1 MWFTK
6 VSLNNP
12 VFATMVMLAFVVLG
26 LFSLQRL
33 QVDQFPNV
41 DFPVV
46 VVTAEYPGAAPPI
59 VESEVTKK
67 IEEAV
72 NSVAG
77 INALYSRSYEG
88 MSVVIIEFQL
98 HIEGRKA
105 ADDVREKIGQ
115 VRPLLRDE
123 VKEPRVLRFDP
134 ASRPIWSVAVL
145 PDTAPPQGV
154 SAPPGGNA
162 AGEAAQRGGPNAA
175 GPSQGVSAPSGGS
188 AAGEVAQRGGTNAAG
203 PPQGVSAP
211 SGGSAAGEAAQRGG
225 TLSHVDLTNWADQV
239 LKKRLENVRG
249 VGAVTLVGGAKRELN
264 IYLQPQAM
272 EALGVTPSQVMAAV
286 SGENQDQPLGSV
298 RTRGQDLTVQ
308 LEGRMERPEDFGRI
322 IVARRGATAT
332 SSGTPI
338 YLDQVATVHDGAQE
352 LDTIALRNDQRTLLL
367 SVQKA
372 QDENTIQ
379 VVDGLNATLKA
390 LRAELPA
397 GIRLEPVV
405 DASRPIRVA
414 VTNVRQTLIEGAV
427 LTVLIVFL
435 FLNSWRSTVITGLTL
450 PISIIGTF
458 FFMQLLGFTIN
469 MITLMAL
476 SLCVGLLIDDAIVV
490 RENIVRHAHMGKAP
504 YPAALDGTREI
515 GLAVLAT
522 TLSIVA
528 VFLPI
533 GFMQGI
539 IGKFFHE
546 FGLTIVAAVLIS
558 MFVSFTLDPMLSS
571 VWHDPSAHGAQGGPR
586 TLYDK
591 TLGRVTGWFDRA
603 TERLAEGYQ
612 RLLGWS
618 LAHKLTTLAI
628 SAAIFVLSVVMV
640 PLLGTEFVPKAD
652 FSETNV
658 AFYTPQGSSL
668 EATEAKA
675 LQVDQI
681 LRSYPEVKYTV
692 TTINTGSALGKTNAG
707 VYVRLVDRH
716 QRQRGADV
724 LTADMRERLRSV
736 PGITV
741 TQAGM
746 LEPVGGQKQIEFSL
760 EGADQAELER
770 LAGPLM
776 ERLRT
781 IPGLVDLDSSSKPD
795 KPTVQITVKREA
807 ASELGLSTA
816 QIAAPLRTLVAGN
829 TVGNW
834 RAPDDQTY
842 DVIVRLSPDARTT
855 LQDLQRLPLAT
866 GQNADGTPRV
876 VRLNQVATLTEST
889 GTNQINRRAMVREI
903 QITANVQ
910 GRTTGEVSAEIRRA
924 LDGIAFPPGYGFT
937 FGGAT
942 KNMQESFAYALQAL
956 AMAIIFIYMIL
967 ASQFKSFLQPLALMT
982 SLPLTLIGVVLA
994 LLMFRSTLSM
1004 FSIIGVVMLMGLV
1017 TKNAIL
1023 LVDFAIRAREEFID
1037 DTGRTVPGLPR
1048 AEALLLA
1055 ARVRLR
1061 PILMTTLAMIF
1072 GMVPLAF
1079 ALSEGS
1085 EQRAPMGQAVI
1096 GGVITSSL
1104 LTLVVVPVVY
1114 CYMDD
1119 LARWARARM
1128 GRGQPAPVPPK
1139 IKGLS

>member
-12 VFATMVMLAFVVLG
+12 VFAAMVMLAFVVLG

-41 DFPVV
+41 DLPVV
-46 VVTAEYPGAAPPI
+46 VITTEYPGASPAI
-59 VESEVTKK
+59 VESEVTMKV
-67 IEEAV
+67 EEAV
-72 NSVAG
+72 NSIAG
-77 INALYSRSYEG
+77 INALYSRSYESL
-88 MSVVIIEFQL
+88 SVVIIEFQL

-134 ASRPIWSVAVL
+134 ASRAVWSLAVL
-145 PDTAPPQGV
+145 PDAV
-154 SAPPGGNA
+154 ASAPLGGSGPRA
-162 AGEAAQRGGPNAA
+162 AGERGG
-175 GPSQGVSAPSGGS
+175 
-188 AAGEVAQRGGTNAAG
+188 
-203 PPQGVSAP
+203 
-211 SGGSAAGEAAQRGG
+211 
-225 TLSHVDLTNWADQV
+225 LSPVELTNWADQV

-249 VGAVTLVGGAKRELN
+249 VGAVNLVGGTKRELHV
-264 IYLQPQAM
+264 YLQPQSM
-272 EALGVTPSQVMAAV
+272 EALGVTPDQVMAAV
-286 SGENQDQPLGSV
+286 SGENQDQPLGPV
-298 RTRGQDLTVQ
+298 RTRAQELTVQ
-308 LEGRMERPEDFGRI
+308 LQGRMERPEDFGRI
-322 IVARRGATAT
+322 IVGRRGNA
-332 SSGTPI
+332 PI
-338 YLDQVATVHDGAQE
+338 HLDQVARVDDGAQE
-352 LDTIALRNDQRTLLL
+352 QETIALYNGQRTLILA
-367 SVQKA
+367 VQKA
-372 QDENTIQ
+372 QDENTID
-379 VVDGLNATLKA
+379 VVDGLNQAVRD
-390 LRAELPA
+390 LRAELPP
-397 GIRLEPVV
+397 GVRLEPVA
-405 DASRPIRVA
+405 DLSRPIRVA
-414 VTNVRQTLIEGAV
+414 VTNVRETLIEGAA

-469 MITLMAL
+469 MVTLMAL

-490 RENIVRHAHMGKAP
+490 RENIVRHGQMGKP
-504 YPAALDGTREI
+504 SFAAAMDGTQEI

-571 VWHDPSAHGAQGGPR
+571 VWHDPSVYAHGRPARQPAS
-586 TLYDK
+586 LYER
-591 TLGRVTGWFDRA
+591 TLGRVTAWFDHG
-603 TERLAEGYQ
+603 TDRLAEGYQ
-612 RLLGWS
+612 SVLRWA
-618 LAHKLTTLAI
+618 LAHKPATLLIAG
-628 SAAIFVLSVVMV
+628 AIFVLSALMV
-640 PLLGTEFVPKAD
+640 RLLGTEFVPSAD
-652 FSETNV
+652 FSETNI

-668 EATEAKA
+668 QATEAKA
-675 LQVDQI
+675 RQVSEI
-681 LRSYPEVKYTV
+681 IRANPEVRYTV
-692 TTINTGSALGKTNAG
+692 ATINSGNAQGKTNASL
-707 VYVRLVDRH
+707 YVRLVDRH
-716 QRQRGADV
+716 QRERSAGA
-724 LTADMRERLRSV
+724 LAIELRQRLRAV

-741 TQAGM
+741 TQAGL

-760 EGADQAELER
+760 QGADQAELER
-770 LAGPLM
+770 LASPLM
-776 ERLRT
+776 EQLRA

-795 KPTVQITVKREA
+795 KPTVDIRVRREA
-807 ASELGLSTA
+807 ASELGLTTA
-816 QIAAPLRTLVAGN
+816 QIAAALRTWVAGV

-842 DVIVRLSPDARTT
+842 DVIVRLAPEARTT
-855 LQDLQRLPLAT
+855 LHDLERLPLTA
-866 GQNADGTPRV
+866 GLNADGTPRI
-876 VRLNQVATLTEST
+876 VRLNQIATLAESSS
-889 GTNQINRRAMVREI
+889 TNQINRRAMQREI

-910 GRTTGEVSAEIRRA
+910 GRSTGEVSADIRTA
-924 LDGIAFPPGYGFT
+924 LDSVAFPPGYGYT

-942 KNMQESFAYALQAL
+942 KNMLESFAYALQAL

-967 ASQFKSFLQPLALMT
+967 ASQFRSFLQPLALMT
-982 SLPLTLIGVVLA
+982 ALPLTLIGVVLA
-994 LLMFRSTLSM
+994 LLMFGTSMSM

-1023 LVDFAIRAREEFID
+1023 LVDFAIRARE
-1037 DTGRTVPGLPR
+1037 GRAGESGHSEPLPR
-1048 AEALLLA
+1048 EQALLAA

-1061 PILMTTLAMIF
+1061 PILMTTLAMVF

-1079 ALSEGS
+1079 AASEGA

-1114 CYMDD
+1114 CYLDD
-1119 LARWARARM
+1119 LAGWLKRRFLKTR
-1128 GRGQPAPVPPK
+1128 PA
-1139 IKGLS
+1139 

>member
-1 MWFTK
+1 MWFTQ
-6 VSLNNP
+6 VSLRNP

-26 LFSLQRL
+26 LFSLARL

-41 DFPVV
+41 DLPVV
-46 VVTAEYPGAAPPI
+46 VVTTEYPGAAPGI

-67 IEEAV
+67 MEEAV
-72 NSVAG
+72 NSIAG
-77 INALYSRSYEG
+77 INALYSRSYESQ
-88 MSVVIIEFQL
+88 SVVVIEFQL
-98 HIEGRKA
+98 HINGRKA
-105 ADDVREKIGQ
+105 ADDVREKVAQ
-115 VRPLLRDE
+115 VRPLLREE

-134 ASRPIWSVAVL
+134 ASRAIWSLAVL
-145 PDTAPPQGV
+145 PEAEQGKAAASAGGPTQGA
-154 SAPPGGNA
+154 SAPGAGAAATPSSAGGSAPRA
-162 AGEAAQRGGPNAA
+162 AGERG
-175 GPSQGVSAPSGGS
+175 SSVSPV
-188 AAGEVAQRGGTNAAG
+188 E
-203 PPQGVSAP
+203 
-211 SGGSAAGEAAQRGG
+211 
-225 TLSHVDLTNWADQV
+225 LTSWADQV

-249 VGAVTLVGGAKRELN
+249 VGAVNLVGGAKREVHIDLN
-264 IYLQPQAM
+264 PPAM
-272 EALGVTPSQVMAAV
+272 EALGVTPEQVINAV
-286 SGENQDQPLGSV
+286 RGDNQDVPLGTL
-298 RTRGQDLTVQ
+298 RTATQELVVQ
-308 LEGRMERPEDFGRI
+308 LDGRMERPGDFERI
-322 IVARRGATAT
+322 IVARRGA
-332 SSGTPI
+332 SPI
-338 YLDQVATVHDGAQE
+338 YLSQVASVRDAAQE
-352 LDTIALRNDQRTLLL
+352 QDTLALYNGRPTLLL
-367 SVQKA
+367 TVQKA
-372 QDENTIQ
+372 QDENTIE
-379 VVDGLNATLKA
+379 VVDGLERAAVA
-390 LRAELPA
+390 LQSELPA
-397 GIRLEPVV
+397 GVRLVPIQ
-405 DASRPIRVA
+405 DSSRPIRVA
-414 VTNVRQTLIEGAV
+414 VQNVRQTLFEGAI

-458 FFMQLLGFTIN
+458 FFMQVFGFTIN

-490 RENIVRHAHMGKAP
+490 RENIVRHAHMGKNAFT
-504 YPAALDGTREI
+504 AALEGTREI

-571 VWHDPSAHGAQGGPR
+571 VWEDPAMHGAGAKDRPR
-586 TLYDK
+586 TFYDK
-591 TLGRVTGWFDRA
+591 TIGRVTGWFDHA
-603 TERLAEGYQ
+603 TDRLAEGYQ
-612 RLLGWS
+612 VILGWALVHRLL
-618 LAHKLTTLAI
+618 TLVI
-628 SAAIFVLSVVMV
+628 AAGIFVASVFMV

-668 EATEAKA
+668 EATAAKVEV
-675 LQVDQI
+675 VDEI
-681 LRSYPEVKYTV
+681 IRGFPEVRYTLA
-692 TTINTGSALGKTNAG
+692 TLNTGAALGKTNASI
-707 VYVRLVDRH
+707 YIRLTDRR
-716 QRQRGADV
+716 QRQRSAEQISAV
-724 LTADMRERLRSV
+724 LRERLRAV

-741 TQAGM
+741 TQAGL

-760 EGADQAELER
+760 QGPDQAELER

-776 ERLRT
+776 EQLRA

-795 KPTVQITVKREA
+795 KPTLDVNVKRQA

-816 QIAAPLRTLVAGN
+816 QIATPLRTLLAGT

-842 DVIVRLSPDARTT
+842 DIIVRLPRPARAT
-855 LQDLQRLPLAT
+855 LADIERLPLAA
-866 GQNADGTPRV
+866 GLNADGTPRI
-876 VRLNQVATLTEST
+876 VRLNQVATLVEST
-889 GTNQINRRAMVREI
+889 GTNQINRRAMLREI
-903 QITANVQ
+903 QITANTW
-910 GRTTGEVSAEIRRA
+910 GRATGEVSGDIRTA
-924 LDGIAFPPGYGFT
+924 LQRMNLPPGYSYS

-942 KNMQESFAYALQAL
+942 KNMQESFAYAVQAL

-967 ASQFKSFLQPLALMT
+967 ASQFKSFLQPMALMT

-994 LLMFRSTLSM
+994 LLMFGSAMSM

-1023 LVDFAIRAREEFID
+1023 LVDFAIRARE
-1037 DTGRTVPGLPR
+1037 GRAGEGGHDAPLPR
-1048 AEALLLA
+1048 DQALLAA

-1061 PILMTTLAMIF
+1061 PILMTTLAMVF

-1079 ALSEGS
+1079 AVSEGS

-1104 LTLVVVPVVY
+1104 LTLVVVPVAY
-1114 CYMDD
+1114 CYLDD
-1119 LARWARARM
+1119 LAGWLKRRF
-1128 GRGQPAPVPPK
+1128 GQKPAAADR
-1139 IKGLS
+1139 